1 MLTIKNK
8 RKVGKKALCLVFAFL
23 LSINSFAAVVSD
35 NDGSA
40 FITKAEFDSLKNN
53 FQSQLDAYNT
63 SIDSKIDSAIAS
75 YLAGVDVGKSRTIP
89 SNVGG
94 LTWPIKVID
103 NLYAIEHMN
112 DTKTQAEQQPLWN
125 LTMDIWGSQM
135 RGYNYFYDNTSV
147 GVYKRKDMFNTS
159 LERFQPPHYDKIE
172 YYLNGSR
179 SSNDFVVSN
188 LCVKPKLELSTGVI
202 HENLPNGAGF
212 NEAEA
217 LNNTGVFTVFV
228 MDGEQNSDGGSW
240 SSHIYTRK
248 NVRANYSKLWRAKNW
263 TFNTAPK
270 LYFDHFADRGAAKRS
285 INTADKYDYYDGTDH
300 GDYIYGG
307 QFASDYGQ
315 NLWSGNYTY
324 TNQSIDRIYN
334 YSDSTN
340 ATHFAPVTYDND
352 LYFTNKKWNR
362 YGLAPSYRIN
372 WQGREIVANN
382 HGVLWLT
389 TPGEN
394 LENEYENVSAGRVWY
409 NKALISQN
417 RLKMTYTTP
426 NGNLSQ
432 KMTYGIPIFY
442 VEKKTKDVK
451 LNINITSSSGKS
463 SNRKYLIV
471 SKKPIPTQKYNDNVE
486 SAADYIGLKKIVTDT
501 AVKKIELS
509 EGNND
514 ILVTG
519 DYEKN
524 DILYIKIL
532 WNDTND
538 EMITLNK
545 PNITYTEEE

>member
-1 MLTIKNK
+1 M
-8 RKVGKKALCLVFAFL
+8 
-23 LSINSFAAVVSD
+23 SD

>member
-1 MLTIKNK
+1 MA
-8 RKVGKKALCLVFAFL
+8 KKALCLVFAFL

-486 SAADYIGLKKIVTDT
+486 SITDYIGLKKLVTDT

-538 EMITLNK
+538 EMITLDK
-545 PNITYTEEE
+545 PNITYIEEE

>member
-1 MLTIKNK
+1 MA
-8 RKVGKKALCLVFAFL
+8 KKALCLVFAFL

-270 LYFDHFADRGAAKRS
+270 LYFDHFADHGAAKRS

-486 SAADYIGLKKIVTDT
+486 SAADYIGLKKLVTDT